1 MSITLHF
8 VYVYCST
15 FNCSLCFVTWKIK
28 KWAKTSKKIYGYFI
42 GIVNKKDIFQL
53 QSIILKN
60 KKKTIYIILIIMT
73 YDFSWAIVQVTK
85 LIDCTFSQ
93 CMPNL
98 YCTAMTIIH
107 IYSEVF
113 NFVLWLTIVTHYL
126 CVPRFTVYILIQLYI
141 FRMIINTLVLS
152 KIFILFFTLKYLQMS
167 KMF

>member
-1 MSITLHF
+1 MFCNMQNKKMSKNF
-8 VYVYCST
+8 
-15 FNCSLCFVTWKIK
+15 K
-28 KWAKTSKKIYGYFI
+28 KKYGYFI
-42 GIVNKKDIFQL
+42 GIVNKQDIFKL

-60 KKKTIYIILIIMT
+60 KKKTIYIILIIRT

-152 KIFILFFTLKYLQMS
+152 KIFILFFTLKYL
-167 KMF
+167 

>member
-1 MSITLHF
+1 MSITFHF

-85 LIDCTFSQ
+85 LIACTFSQ
-93 CMPNL
+93 CMPNF
-98 YCTAMTIIH
+98 YCTTMTIIH
-107 IYSEVF
+107 IYSEIF